1 MDIDTRHFG
10 NVTIEEDKIIA
21 FADGIFGFEELKEFI
36 VLYDGR
42 EEGNPFAWLQAIK
55 DKDVCLP
62 LINPMAWYPDYEPEV
77 DDEKIDSLELV
88 DQADLDVYT
97 VVVIPEDIKAITT
110 NLKAPILI
118 NRKSK
123 LGMQVI
129 VNDDAYNLKHN
140 LYEQMEALKKA
151 GE

>member
-1 MDIDTRHFG
+1 MDIVTRHFG
-10 NVTIEEDKIIA
+10 NVSIEEDKIVT
-21 FADGIFGFEELKEFI
+21 FADGIFGFEDLKEYV

-62 LINPMAWYPDYEPEV
+62 LINPMAWYPEYEPEV
-77 DDEKIDSLELV
+77 DDEKIECINLK
-88 DQADLDVYT
+88 DQGDLDVYT

-118 NRKSK
+118 NRESH
-123 LGMQVI
+123 LGIQVI
-129 VNDDAYNLKHN
+129 VNDDAYALKHN